1 MEVWSIKDEKEN
13 STSEGYLTA
22 VVGEDFPQLPLDLG
36 EHNGTDID
44 SLGENRD
51 QGDLNNQMGNKSQI
65 DYELLMMAI
74 KKIVSP
80 ARNYELLPLLVLILH
95 NKYLTR
101 SEIRALSEKFSREL
115 PNHFHNY
122 SLKSINNAL
131 SSVLKN
137 DSIVTMVR
145 KEGNEYYILNERV
158 RSLIME
164 EYSKLYLEKKE
175 KEVDNRIMDSDEA
188 VKKAVEILKSEYN
201 ERIKKLLVENPSGI
215 LAIDYEKVLSY
226 SRPLAELIK
235 YSPNEALNVFSS
247 ALEYLLV
254 NYYYNEDA
262 INKLKVTFTSDVT
275 HRRLLD
281 IDVGKDLNTLI
292 TIEAKIM
299 AISKPQIFHPKLVFV
314 CKDCG
319 NEMVLIQEFLAP
331 RNKPLKCDA
340 CGSRNIFI
348 DVDKSSGVE
357 LVVFTLQDLL
367 ENLEGSEQAQE
378 FSAFTIVE
386 PKKVTK
392 LIGQKV
398 KVTGIVRSKIK
409 LESEKSTTSD
419 VIIEVL
425 HVEELE
431 QRTAP
436 KLTQDDIKQV
446 IEFRKKFSEEEI
458 INLLIDSIAPNL
470 YADRVKTPEL
480 WASKKASL
488 LALVSSKQVVNNNRK
503 WVNVLII
510 GDKGTGKSMILEDL
524 RKLFHLELVTGGGGT
539 SQVGLIGIAKNDE
552 ITGRWVYRAGALAR
566 ANSSVL
572 LIDEFDKLK
581 DEEYKALHTVMS
593 QGYYIFNKADLNVE
607 VNTKES
613 IIAVA
618 NPLMG
623 VISNQK
629 IIFEQ
634 VSFSK
639 TLLDRFDIIIALR
652 SYTSEEV
659 LREIDNRIWEALQG
673 NIKRAIDK
681 ELLVKYITYAQRVVP
696 SWDENAIERLKV
708 FVREL
713 RKQLLGS
720 GGFNY
725 SPRLFVGMVNM
736 SEAIAKL
743 KLKEKVTVKDVD
755 EAIELMTIAIKS
767 WGEDVDFS
775 ILSELTYSFTKEER
789 RLLNAVEST
798 ITKLKEHYP
807 TGVPREELLD
817 FLKDILGTEDDSLKA
832 LHLAM
837 KVKLIER
844 VGDNK
849 YLLTRDM

>member
-1 MEVWSIKDEKEN
+1 MTLWNEQEN
-13 STSEGYLTA
+13 QLVEYMDIPTG
-22 VVGEDFPQLPLDLG
+22 DRFPQLPLDLG
-36 EHNGTDID
+36 EINGADMD
-44 SLGENRD
+44 SSEENRE
-51 QGDLNNQMGNKSQI
+51 QGDLNNEMGNQSQI
-65 DYELLMMAI
+65 DYELLIIAI
-74 KKIVSP
+74 KKVVSP
-80 ARNYELLPLLVLILH
+80 DRNYELLPLLVLLLY
-95 NKYLTR
+95 NKQLTR
-101 SEIRALSEKFSREL
+101 AEIRTLSEKLAREL
-115 PNHFHNY
+115 HQHFHNY

-137 DSIVTMVR
+137 DSIVTIVR
-145 KEGNEYYILNERV
+145 KEGNEYYILNKKV
-158 RSLIME
+158 RALILE
-164 EYSKLYLEKKE
+164 EYSKLYLKKKE
-175 KEVDNRIMDSDEA
+175 KELDSGIRDWDEA
-188 VKKAVEILKSEYN
+188 VKKATEILKSEYD
-201 ERIKKLLVENPSGI
+201 ERIRELLTEDPSKI
-215 LAIDYEKVLSY
+215 LVIEYEKVLSY
-226 SRPLAELIK
+226 SNPLAELIK
-235 YSPNEALNVFSS
+235 HKPDEALNVFSS
-247 ALEYLLV
+247 ALEHLLK
-254 NYYYNEDA
+254 NHYKPT
-262 INKLKVTFTSDVT
+262 NKIKMTFTSEVT
-275 HRRLLD
+275 HKRLLD
-281 IDVGKDLNTLI
+281 INVGRDLNTLI

-299 AISKPQIFHPKLVFV
+299 AISRPQIFHPKLIFV

-319 NEMVLIQEFLAP
+319 NEKVLIQEFLAP

-340 CGSRNIFI
+340 CGSRDISI
-348 DVDKSSGVE
+348 DIGKSNGVE

-367 ENLEGSEQAQE
+367 ENLRGSEQAQE

-386 PKKVTK
+386 PKKVAK

-436 KLTQDDIKQV
+436 KLTQEDIKQV
-446 IEFRKKFSEEEI
+446 LELRKKFSEDEI
-458 INLLIDSIAPNL
+458 INILIDSIAPNL
-470 YADRVKTPEL
+470 YADRIKTPEL

-488 LALVSSKQVVNNNRK
+488 LALVSSKQIVNNNRK
-503 WVNVLII
+503 WINVLII

-552 ITGRWVYRAGALAR
+552 ITGKWVYRAGALAR

-613 IIAVA
+613 IIAMA

-623 VISNQK
+623 IISNQK
-629 IIFEQ
+629 TIFEQ

-696 SWDENAIERLKV
+696 SWDENAIERLKM

-713 RKQLLGS
+713 RKQLLES

-755 EAIELMTIAIKS
+755 EAIELIAIAINS

-789 RLLNAVEST
+789 KLLNAVET
-798 ITKLKEHYP
+798 VMTKLKEYYP
-807 TGVPREELLD
+807 TGVPRTELLD
-817 FLKDILGTEDDSLKA
+817 FLKDILGTEEDSLKA

-844 VGDNK
+844 VSDNE